1 MVQHVQVK
9 TGWLLIYVGN
19 KKMQTRLDD
28 VLQKGLLNLLIKFYK
43 LKIKGGERISPSAG

>member
-28 VLQKGLLNLLIKFYK
+28 VLQKGLLNRRTICL
-43 LKIKGGERISPSAG
+43 